1 MNTNNEDGLNLQNEN
16 PFENLDPMQV
26 LIALNESANK
36 LMIFHT
42 DNIEMFQKTYSIFN
56 EMIKVGRAFVVEGEE
71 IEKRTIEIKKNISE
85 YGQNVFD
92 KIKDLKVGLDED
104 SLIKINEIK
113 INIEILMNIT
123 EFFRKLKYWIIGGF
137 CILVIVIAFQ
147 SFLMHS
153 WYNTSIKTKLELR
166 KEILA
171 ELKNSEKGIYDQS
184 YVSELEENTKMI
196 NSWLLK
202 FKKTK
207 EGENFI
213 LYKDGYEAK
222 KGNK

>member
-1 MNTNNEDGLNLQNEN
+1 M
-16 PFENLDPMQV
+16 
-26 LIALNESANK
+26 
-36 LMIFHT
+36 
-42 DNIEMFQKTYSIFN
+42 
-56 EMIKVGRAFVVEGEE
+56 
-71 IEKRTIEIKKNISE
+71 
-85 YGQNVFD
+85 
-92 KIKDLKVGLDED
+92 
-104 SLIKINEIK
+104 
-113 INIEILMNIT
+113 
-123 EFFRKLKYWIIGGF
+123 
-137 CILVIVIAFQ
+137 
-147 SFLMHS
+147 
-153 WYNTSIKTKLELR
+153 R

-202 FKKTK
+202 FKQTK